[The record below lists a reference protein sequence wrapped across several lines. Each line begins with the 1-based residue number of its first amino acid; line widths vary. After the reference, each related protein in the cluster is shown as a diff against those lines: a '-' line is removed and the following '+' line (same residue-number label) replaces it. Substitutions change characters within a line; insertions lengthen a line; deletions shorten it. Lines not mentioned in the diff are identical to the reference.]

1 MDSSGCWDYHQSNCW
16 GWQHTYRQIHTY
28 ILTMSPALVE
38 LISLPRRF
46 LPHRALFPLPHP
58 SAQPWAQPSCNYSLI
73 THTLGGFTQTHT
85 HTDTPADIHAFT
97 HALRRHVWCLNQ
109 GALFKAF
116 SESKLLLFLCRVRN
130 VSFSRWIFLSVSMSS
145 AVRSVCKDYG
155 CKSQLT
161 PAKTKSLSLTILL
174 PIASSFPGRQHWLA
188 SCLPSYCLTD
198 KCLHCCRGDEF
209 NMCPYSLSACLSKFL
224 PPRLLFSQVHSWF
237 HSVIN
242 VCVYFCLTSCPSASY
257 FFVSWSSI

>member
-1 MDSSGCWDYHQSNCW
+1 
-16 GWQHTYRQIHTY
+16 
-28 ILTMSPALVE
+28 MSPALVE

-109 GALFKAF
+109 GALFRAF